1 MPRPR
6 DNQKSRLYA
15 SEWEVFGWP
24 KTEFKDM
31 AELEDYFWKVMEN
44 HHVQKRYQAARDAVA
59 GVTNIHI
66 ANGAG
71 FRRAMTIWE
80 DNRIRVAFPRKMR
93 TKWVVLHE
101 IAHVLSPHDAAYH
114 GREFC
119 QVYLH
124 LIRLFFGAETE
135 KLLKAGMKKHK
146 CKYSKP
152 HSPYKRPF
160 TQEEKDAMLARLR
173 KNQ

>member
-44 HHVQKRYQAARDAVA
+44 HHVQKRYQAARDAVS

-80 DNRIRVAFPRKMR
+80 ESRIRVAFPRKMR
-93 TKWVVLHE
+93 NKWIVLHE
-101 IAHVLSPHDAAYH
+101 IAHVLSPRDAAYH

-124 LIRLFFGAETE
+124 LIKLFFGAETE
-135 KLLKAGMKKHK
+135 KQLKAGMKKHN
-146 CKYSKP
+146 CKYSKS
-152 HSPYKRPF
+152 HSPYKRPL
-160 TQEEKDAMLARLR
+160 TQEEKDAMLARLL
-173 KNQ
+173 KNK